1 MLDWLEEYFDNYLDK
16 QYEERFNSLQL
27 GDFDNSTDLVTGIQC
42 RMRVECYKRGW
53 IYFNYPFRNTMFAVG
68 VNSTKHSFSISTD
81 ISDRD
86 DTAVIV
92 SHCDDNDDD
101 LWLVVSSVALPKT
114 TSAKIFVDKVLSSVV
129 EYLTRFEKD
138 GETRE

>member
-1 MLDWLEEYFDNYLDK
+1 M
-16 QYEERFNSLQL
+16 
-27 GDFDNSTDLVTGIQC
+27 
-42 RMRVECYKRGW
+42 
-53 IYFNYPFRNTMFAVG
+53 
-68 VNSTKHSFSISTD
+68 
-81 ISDRD
+81 
-86 DTAVIV
+86 